1 MTLTVLRNGRVHT
14 AADPEATA
22 LAITD
27 GTISWIGGEH
37 AVGTAGR
44 PDRVI
49 DLAGALVVPGFV
61 DAHVHTLDAGLA
73 LTGLDLSG
81 TRSLAQCL
89 QAVREYAGTHP
100 DGVIWGHGWED
111 TRWPEGRPPTR
122 AELDDAGAEHRR
134 RDRRSGPGRNVHRST
149 ASGSGGRASEGP
161 RKAS

>member
-14 AADPEATA
+14 PADPDATA

-27 GTISWIGGEH
+27 DTISWVGGEH
-37 AVGTAGR
+37 AVDTAGR

-81 TRSLAQCL
+81 ARSLADCL
-89 QAVREYAGTHP
+89 ARLREHAAARP
-100 DGVIWGHGWED
+100 DGILWGHGWED
-111 TRWPEGRPPTR
+111 TRWPERRPPTR
-122 AELDDAGAEHRR
+122 AEIDVAVGHRPAYLSR
-134 RDRRSGPGRNVHRST
+134 IDVHSAQLST
-149 ASGSGGRASEGP
+149 ALA
-161 RKAS
+161 